1 MKENSGT
8 RHCSITG
15 HTSELLLSR
24 RNPILVYWSHASAEG
39 VYVHSPTS
47 FYLDVKLSFKITA
60 VCLNDREDISFF
72 FSRSGPDQKGSSRH
86 WGVQT
91 NGCHVTEAER
101 DRAPPTQRTEIWTP
115 VMIHSSGPC
124 RQEHPIPGEPP
135 EHTSEPLMH
144 LHLSLLPLHFST
156 CWLGNT
162 KCGTSQRHLC
172 EPKGLGKFSH
182 LKWCEWGLYLLLL
195 LGGVVN
201 LPAQFSHFTPAP

>member
-1 MKENSGT
+1 MIEK
-8 RHCSITG
+8 
-15 HTSELLLSR
+15 TSL
-24 RNPILVYWSHASAEG
+24 
-39 VYVHSPTS
+39 
-47 FYLDVKLSFKITA
+47 
-60 VCLNDREDISFF
+60 FF
-72 FSRSGPDQKGSSRH
+72 LQVATGPDQRGSGRH

-91 NGCHVTEAER
+91 NGCHVREVER

-124 RQEHPIPGEPP
+124 RQEHPIPRVPP
-135 EHTSEPLMH
+135 EHTSTHLDGPL
-144 LHLSLLPLHFST
+144 LHFLLSLLPLHFST

-172 EPKGLGKFSH
+172 EPKGLGKFRH

-195 LGGVVN
+195 LRGVVN